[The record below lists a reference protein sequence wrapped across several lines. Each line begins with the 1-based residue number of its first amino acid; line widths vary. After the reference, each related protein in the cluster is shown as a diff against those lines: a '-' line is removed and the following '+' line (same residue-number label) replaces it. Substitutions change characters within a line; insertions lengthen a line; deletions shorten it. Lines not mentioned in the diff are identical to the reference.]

1 MADTA
6 VPDRDAM
13 RSLAAALGDQAN
25 ALAADGRV
33 AEVRALW
40 EDAIARLPDEA
51 SRARLTLAYA
61 WYQAL
66 HGEVEHGIGLAA
78 GLRECPVS
86 PVLGQ
91 IRVLV
96 RGRARD
102 EPEAVERAW
111 RAVTGSG
118 LPDWADL
125 TDEAIE
131 LTAEWVVAAS
141 WAQSKELFDSR
152 VEQMGSRVIDMALQ
166 EIELGAPGLSSLT
179 AIHRAVLALGGTAGY
194 RALSD
199 PRQAARV
206 AAEAIAAGDW
216 EALRACGTIER
227 KAHGRA
233 FLGGTHGVAADL
245 MTGGDLEIGP
255 AMAERVAGLAADAEP
270 WERRRA
276 VEDLAAIGDGPAAP
290 LLALVAAIP

>member
-1 MADTA
+1 MADSA

-13 RSLAAALGDQAN
+13 RSLAAALGDRAN
-25 ALAADGRV
+25 AMAAEGLV
-33 AEVRALW
+33 ADVPALW
-40 EDAIARLPDEA
+40 EDAIARLPDEV
-51 SRARLTLAYA
+51 SRARITLAYA

-66 HGEVEHGIGLAA
+66 HGEVEHGIRLAA
-78 GLRECPVS
+78 GLRECPVT

-131 LTAEWVVAAS
+131 LTAEWVVAES
-141 WAQSKELFDSR
+141 WTQSKELFDSR
-152 VEQMGSRVIDMALQ
+152 VEQMGSRAVDMALE
-166 EIELGAPGLSSLT
+166 EIELGAPRLSSLT
-179 AIHRAVLALGGTAGY
+179 AIHRAVLVLGGAAGY

-199 PRQAARV
+199 PQEAARV

-216 EALRACGTIER
+216 EALRACGAIER
-227 KAHGRA
+227 RAHGRA
-233 FLGGTHGVAADL
+233 FLGGAHGVAADL

-255 AMAERVAGLAADAEP
+255 AMAERIADLAAEAEP

-276 VEDLAAIGDGPAAP
+276 VEDLAAIGDGPVAP
-290 LLALVAAIP
+290 LLALVTGIP